1 MRVVGT
7 AKAGIQRTAPS
18 FASKGMAQA
27 EGQAVGNQTIGG
39 DMTITVPLDS
49 GVLAQA
55 VYPKA
60 KLMQQRDI
68 TIQAKKGGL
77 H

>member
-1 MRVVGT
+1 MRVVGA

-18 FASKGMAQA
+18 FASRGVAQA
-27 EGQAVGNQTIGG
+27 EGQVAGNQAISG
-39 DMTITVPLDS
+39 DLKITVPLDS
-49 GVLAQA
+49 NVLAQA

-60 KLMQQRDI
+60 KVMQQRDI